1 MNVQKLINVIAKLQV
16 GKDHKNQFGGY
27 SYRNAEDI
35 LAGLKPL
42 MVEYGVL
49 VLISDNIEMVG
60 DRYYVKATVKVYD
73 TEDGSLLAENS
84 AYAREADMKKGMDE
98 AQITGSASS
107 YARKY
112 ALAGMFNLSPA
123 ADPDELEPAKE
134 EITPTETRKFPPTET
149 RKFPPTETRQFPIEK
164 VVEVLARHNIDAGDF
179 ARLVCNAPSIAEVSP
194 KVADAIVMDTER
206 AVNKYMALD
215 QARPQGA

>member
-84 AYAREADMKKGMDE
+84 AYARETAMKKGMDE

-123 ADPDELEPAKE
+123 ADPDELEQGEEDRKPAVE
-134 EITPTETRKFPPTET
+134 RK
-149 RKFPPTETRQFPIEK
+149 FPIEK

>member
-49 VLISDNIEMVG
+49 VLISDTIEMVG

-84 AYAREADMKKGMDE
+84 AYAREAAMKKGMDE

-123 ADPDELEPAKE
+123 ADPDELEQGEEDRKPAVE
-134 EITPTETRKFPPTET
+134 RK
-149 RKFPPTETRQFPIEK
+149 FPIEK

-179 ARLVCNAPSIAEVSP
+179 ARLVCNAPSIAAVSP
-194 KVADAIVMDTER
+194 KVTDAIVMDTER

>member
-84 AYAREADMKKGMDE
+84 AYAREAAMKKGMDE

-149 RKFPPTETRQFPIEK
+149 RQFPIEK

-179 ARLVCNAPSIAEVSP
+179 ARLVCNASSIAEVSP

>member
-1 MNVQKLINVIAKLQV
+1 MNMMKMVNVIAKLQV
-16 GKDHKNQFGGY
+16 AKNHQNKFGGY
-27 SYRNAEDI
+27 NYRNAEDI

-42 MVEYGVL
+42 MVEYGIV
-49 VLISDNIEMVG
+49 VLIGDTIEMVG

-73 TEDGSLLAENS
+73 TEDGSLLAENA
-84 AYAREADMKKGMDE
+84 AYAREAAMKKGMDE

-123 ADPDELEPAKE
+123 ADPDEIEPEKE
-134 EITPTETRKFPPTET
+134 EKKNPVVARK
-149 RKFPPTETRQFPIEK
+149 FPIEK

-179 ARLVCNAPSIAEVSP
+179 ARLVCNAPNIAEVPP

-206 AVNKYMALD
+206 AVNKYIALD

>member
-1 MNVQKLINVIAKLQV
+1 MNMMKMVNVIAKLQV
-16 GKDHKNQFGGY
+16 AKNHQNKFGGY
-27 SYRNAEDI
+27 NYRNAEDI

-42 MVEYGVL
+42 MVEYGIV
-49 VLISDNIEMVG
+49 VLIGDTIEMVG

-73 TEDGSLLAENS
+73 TEDGSLLAENA
-84 AYAREADMKKGMDE
+84 AYAREAAMKKGMDE

-123 ADPDELEPAKE
+123 ADPDELDEPVKE
-134 EITPTETRKFPPTET
+134 EKKEYKKPIEARK
-149 RKFPPTETRQFPIEK
+149 FPIEK

-179 ARLVCNAPSIAEVSP
+179 ARLVCNAPNIAEVPP

-206 AVNKYMALD
+206 AVNKYIALD

>member
-1 MNVQKLINVIAKLQV
+1 MGNMTKMVNIIAKLQV
-16 GKDHKNQFGGY
+16 AKNHQNKFGGY
-27 SYRNAEDI
+27 NYRNAEDI

-49 VLISDNIEMVG
+49 TLISDNIEMVG

-84 AYAREADMKKGMDE
+84 AYAREAAMKKGMDE

-123 ADPDELEPAKE
+123 ADPDELEQGEEDRKPAVE
-134 EITPTETRKFPPTET
+134 RK
-149 RKFPPTETRQFPIEK
+149 FPIEK

>member
-1 MNVQKLINVIAKLQV
+1 MNMMKMVNVIEKLQV
-16 GKDHKNQFGGY
+16 AKNHQNKFGGY
-27 SYRNAEDI
+27 NYRNAEDI

-42 MVEYGVL
+42 MVEYGIV
-49 VLISDNIEMVG
+49 VLIGDTIEMVG

-73 TEDGSLLAENS
+73 TEDGSLLAENA
-84 AYAREADMKKGMDE
+84 AYAREAAMKKGMDE

-123 ADPDELEPAKE
+123 ADPDELDEPVKE
-134 EITPTETRKFPPTET
+134 EKKEYKKPVEARK
-149 RKFPPTETRQFPIEK
+149 FPIEK

-179 ARLVCNAPSIAEVSP
+179 ARLVCNAPSIADVSP

>member
-84 AYAREADMKKGMDE
+84 AYAREAAMKKGMDE

-123 ADPDELEPAKE
+123 ADPDELEQGEEDRKPAAG
-134 EITPTETRKFPPTET
+134 RK
-149 RKFPPTETRQFPIEK
+149 FPIEK

-194 KVADAIVMDTER
+194 TVADAIVMDTER

>member
-84 AYAREADMKKGMDE
+84 AYARETAMKKGMDE

-149 RKFPPTETRQFPIEK
+149 RKFPIEK

-215 QARPQGA
+215 QERPQGA

>member
-1 MNVQKLINVIAKLQV
+1 MGNMTKMVNVIAKLQV
-16 GKDHKNQFGGY
+16 AKNHQNKFGGY
-27 SYRNAEDI
+27 NYRNAEDI

-42 MVEYGVL
+42 MVEYGIA
-49 VLISDNIEMVG
+49 VLIGDTIEMVG

-84 AYAREADMKKGMDE
+84 AYAREAAMKKGMDE

-123 ADPDELEPAKE
+123 ADPDELEQGEEDRKPAVE
-134 EITPTETRKFPPTET
+134 RK
-149 RKFPPTETRQFPIEK
+149 FPIEK

-179 ARLVCNAPSIAEVSP
+179 ARLVCNAPNIADVSP

>member
-49 VLISDNIEMVG
+49 VLISDSIEMVG

-84 AYAREADMKKGMDE
+84 AYARETAMKKGMDE

-123 ADPDELEPAKE
+123 ADPDELEPVKE
-134 EITPTETRKFPPTET
+134 ERKPAETRQ
-149 RKFPPTETRQFPIEK
+149 FPPTETRQFPIEK

-179 ARLVCNAPSIAEVSP
+179 ARLVCNAPNIAEVSP

>member
-1 MNVQKLINVIAKLQV
+1 MNVQKLINVIGKLQV

-49 VLISDNIEMVG
+49 VIISDNIEMVG

-84 AYAREADMKKGMDE
+84 AYARETAIKKGMDE

-134 EITPTETRKFPPTET
+134 ERTPTETRQFPPTET
-149 RKFPPTETRQFPIEK
+149 RKFPIEK

-179 ARLVCNAPSIAEVSP
+179 ARLVCNAPSIADVSP

>member
-42 MVEYGVL
+42 MDEYGVL

-84 AYAREADMKKGMDE
+84 AYAREAAMKKGMDE

-123 ADPDELEPAKE
+123 ADPDELEQGEEDRKPAVE
-134 EITPTETRKFPPTET
+134 RK
-149 RKFPPTETRQFPIEK
+149 FPIEK

>member
-35 LAGLKPL
+35 LAALKPL
-42 MVEYGVL
+42 LVEYGVL
-49 VLISDNIEMVG
+49 VLISDTIEMVG
-60 DRYYVKATVKVYD
+60 DRYYVKATVRAYD
-73 TEDGSLLAENS
+73 NEDGSLLAENS
-84 AYAREADMKKGMDE
+84 AYAREAAMKKGMDE

-123 ADPDELEPAKE
+123 ADPDELEPAE
-134 EITPTETRKFPPTET
+134 EERKPTEARKFPPTET
-149 RKFPPTETRQFPIEK
+149 RKFPIEK

-194 KVADAIVMDTER
+194 TVADAIVMDTER

>member
-1 MNVQKLINVIAKLQV
+1 MNMMKMVNVIAKLQV
-16 GKDHKNQFGGY
+16 AKNHQNKFGGY
-27 SYRNAEDI
+27 NYRNAEDI

-42 MVEYGVL
+42 MVEYGIV
-49 VLISDNIEMVG
+49 VLIGDSIEMVG

-73 TEDGSLLAENS
+73 TEDGSLLAENA
-84 AYAREADMKKGMDE
+84 AYAREAAMKKGMDE

-123 ADPDELEPAKE
+123 ADPDELDEPAKE
-134 EITPTETRKFPPTET
+134 EKKEYKKPIEARK
-149 RKFPPTETRQFPIEK
+149 FPIEK

-179 ARLVCNAPSIAEVSP
+179 ARLVCNAPNIAEVPP

-206 AVNKYMALD
+206 AVNKYIALD

>member
-84 AYAREADMKKGMDE
+84 AYARETAMKKGMDE

-123 ADPDELEPAKE
+123 ADPDELEPVKE
-134 EITPTETRKFPPTET
+134 ERKPTVERK
-149 RKFPPTETRQFPIEK
+149 FPIEK

-179 ARLVCNAPSIAEVSP
+179 ARLVCNAPSISEVSP

>member
-49 VLISDNIEMVG
+49 ALISDNIEMVG

-84 AYAREADMKKGMDE
+84 AYAREAAMKKGMDE

-149 RKFPPTETRQFPIEK
+149 RKFPIEK

>member
-49 VLISDNIEMVG
+49 VLISDTIEMVG

-84 AYAREADMKKGMDE
+84 AYAREAAMKKGMDE

-123 ADPDELEPAKE
+123 ADPDELEPVKE
-134 EITPTETRKFPPTET
+134 ERKPA
-149 RKFPPTETRQFPIEK
+149 ETRQFPPAVERKFPIEK

-179 ARLVCNAPSIAEVSP
+179 ARLVCNKQSIADVSP
-194 KVADAIVMDTER
+194 NVADAIVMDTER

>member
-1 MNVQKLINVIAKLQV
+1 MNIQKLINVIAKLQV

-42 MVEYGVL
+42 MVEYGIV
-49 VLISDNIEMVG
+49 VLIGDTIEMVG

-84 AYAREADMKKGMDE
+84 AYAREAAMKKGMDE

-134 EITPTETRKFPPTET
+134 ERTPTETRK
-149 RKFPPTETRQFPIEK
+149 FPIEK

>member
-1 MNVQKLINVIAKLQV
+1 MNVQKLINVIGKLQV

-84 AYAREADMKKGMDE
+84 AYARETAMKKGMDE

-134 EITPTETRKFPPTET
+134 ERTPTETRQFPPTET
-149 RKFPPTETRQFPIEK
+149 RKFPIEK

-179 ARLVCNAPSIAEVSP
+179 ARLVCNKPNIAEVSP
-194 KVADAIVMDTER
+194 NVADAIVMDTER

>member
-84 AYAREADMKKGMDE
+84 AYARETAMKKGMDE

-134 EITPTETRKFPPTET
+134 EITTTNTRQFPPTET
-149 RKFPPTETRQFPIEK
+149 RKFPIEK

>member
-1 MNVQKLINVIAKLQV
+1 MNMMKMVNVIAKLQV
-16 GKDHKNQFGGY
+16 AKNHQNKFGGY
-27 SYRNAEDI
+27 NYRNAEDI

-42 MVEYGVL
+42 MVEYGIV
-49 VLISDNIEMVG
+49 VLIGDTIEMVG

-73 TEDGSLLAENS
+73 TEDGSLLAENA
-84 AYAREADMKKGMDE
+84 AYAREAAMKKGMDE

-123 ADPDELEPAKE
+123 ADPDELEQGEEDRKPAVE
-134 EITPTETRKFPPTET
+134 RK
-149 RKFPPTETRQFPIEK
+149 FPIEK

-179 ARLVCNAPSIAEVSP
+179 ARLVCNAPSIADVSP

>member
-1 MNVQKLINVIAKLQV
+1 MGNMTKMVNVIAKLQV
-16 GKDHKNQFGGY
+16 AKNHQNKFGGY
-27 SYRNAEDI
+27 NYRNAEDI

-42 MVEYGVL
+42 MVEYGIA
-49 VLISDNIEMVG
+49 VLIGDTIEMVG

-84 AYAREADMKKGMDE
+84 AYAREAAMKKGMDE

-123 ADPDELEPAKE
+123 ADPDELEQGEEDRKPAVE
-134 EITPTETRKFPPTET
+134 RK
-149 RKFPPTETRQFPIEK
+149 FPIEK

>member
-1 MNVQKLINVIAKLQV
+1 MNVQKLINVIGKLQV

-84 AYAREADMKKGMDE
+84 AYARETAMKKGMDE

-134 EITPTETRKFPPTET
+134 ERTPTETRQFPPTET
-149 RKFPPTETRQFPIEK
+149 RKFPIEK

-179 ARLVCNAPSIAEVSP
+179 ARLVCNKQSIADVSP
-194 KVADAIVMDTER
+194 NVADAIVMDTER
-206 AVNKYMALD
+206 AVNKYLALD

>member
-16 GKDHKNQFGGY
+16 GKDHENKFGGY

-84 AYAREADMKKGMDE
+84 AYARETAMKKGMDE

-123 ADPDELEPAKE
+123 ADPDELEPVRE
-134 EITPTETRKFPPTET
+134 ERKPTVERK
-149 RKFPPTETRQFPIEK
+149 FPIEK

-179 ARLVCNAPSIAEVSP
+179 ARLVCNAQSIAEVSP

>member
-1 MNVQKLINVIAKLQV
+1 MNMMKMVNVIAKLQV
-16 GKDHKNQFGGY
+16 AKNHQNKFGGY
-27 SYRNAEDI
+27 NYRNAEDI

-42 MVEYGVL
+42 MVEYGVV
-49 VLISDNIEMVG
+49 VLISDTIEMVG

-73 TEDGSLLAENS
+73 TEDGSLLAENA
-84 AYAREADMKKGMDE
+84 AYAREAAMKKGMDE

-123 ADPDELEPAKE
+123 ADPDELDEPVKE
-134 EITPTETRKFPPTET
+134 EKREYKKPVEARK
-149 RKFPPTETRQFPIEK
+149 FPIEK

-179 ARLVCNAPSIAEVSP
+179 ARLVCNAPNIAEVPP

-206 AVNKYMALD
+206 AVNKYIALD

>member
-42 MVEYGVL
+42 MVEYGIV
-49 VLISDNIEMVG
+49 VLIGDTIEMVG

-84 AYAREADMKKGMDE
+84 AYAREAAMKKGMDE

-134 EITPTETRKFPPTET
+134 ERTPTETRKFPPTET
-149 RKFPPTETRQFPIEK
+149 RKFPIEK

-179 ARLVCNAPSIAEVSP
+179 ARLVCNAPSIADVSP

>member
-1 MNVQKLINVIAKLQV
+1 MGNMTKMVNVIAKLQV
-16 GKDHKNQFGGY
+16 AKSHQNKFGGY
-27 SYRNAEDI
+27 NYRNAEDI

-42 MVEYGVL
+42 MVEYGIA
-49 VLISDNIEMVG
+49 VLIGDTIEMVG

-73 TEDGSLLAENS
+73 TNDGSLLAENS
-84 AYAREADMKKGMDE
+84 AYAREAAMKKGMDE

-123 ADPDELEPAKE
+123 ADPDELEQGEEDRKPAVE
-134 EITPTETRKFPPTET
+134 RK
-149 RKFPPTETRQFPIEK
+149 FPIEK

>member
-49 VLISDNIEMVG
+49 VLISDTIEMVG

-84 AYAREADMKKGMDE
+84 AYARETAMKKGMDE

-123 ADPDELEPAKE
+123 ADPDELEPVKE
-134 EITPTETRKFPPTET
+134 ERN
-149 RKFPPTETRQFPIEK
+149 PTETRQFPPAETRKFPIEK

-179 ARLVCNAPSIAEVSP
+179 ARLVCNAPNIADVSP

>member
-1 MNVQKLINVIAKLQV
+1 MNMMKMVNVIAKLQV
-16 GKDHKNQFGGY
+16 AKNHQNKFGGY
-27 SYRNAEDI
+27 NYRNAEDI

-42 MVEYGVL
+42 MVEYGIV
-49 VLISDNIEMVG
+49 VLIGDTIEMVG

-73 TEDGSLLAENS
+73 TEDGSLLAENA
-84 AYAREADMKKGMDE
+84 AYAREAAMKKGMDE

-134 EITPTETRKFPPTET
+134 ENKKPVEARK
-149 RKFPPTETRQFPIEK
+149 FPIEK

-179 ARLVCNAPSIAEVSP
+179 ARLVCNAPNIAEVPP

-206 AVNKYMALD
+206 AVNKYIALD

>member
-1 MNVQKLINVIAKLQV
+1 MNMMKMVNVIAKLQV
-16 GKDHKNQFGGY
+16 AKNHQNKFGGY
-27 SYRNAEDI
+27 NYRNAEDI

-42 MVEYGVL
+42 MVEYGVV
-49 VLISDNIEMVG
+49 VLISDTIEMVG

-73 TEDGSLLAENS
+73 TEDGSLLAENA
-84 AYAREADMKKGMDE
+84 AYAREAAMKKGMDE

-134 EITPTETRKFPPTET
+134 EKKEYKKPVEARK
-149 RKFPPTETRQFPIEK
+149 FPIEK

-179 ARLVCNAPSIAEVSP
+179 ARLVCNAPNIAEVPP

-206 AVNKYMALD
+206 AVNKYFALD

>member
-16 GKDHKNQFGGY
+16 GKDHENQFGGY

-49 VLISDNIEMVG
+49 VLISDTIEMVG

-84 AYAREADMKKGMDE
+84 AYAREAAMKKGMDE

-123 ADPDELEPAKE
+123 ADPDELEPVKE
-134 EITPTETRKFPPTET
+134 ERKPA
-149 RKFPPTETRQFPIEK
+149 ETRQFPTAVTRKFPIEK

>member
-84 AYAREADMKKGMDE
+84 AYAREAAMKKGMDE

-134 EITPTETRKFPPTET
+134 ERTPTETRKF
-149 RKFPPTETRQFPIEK
+149 
-164 VVEVLARHNIDAGDF
+164 VEVLARHNIDAGDF
-179 ARLVCNAPSIAEVSP
+179 ARLVCNAPNIADVSP

>member
-16 GKDHKNQFGGY
+16 GKDHKNRFGGY

-73 TEDGSLLAENS
+73 TEDRSLLAENS
-84 AYAREADMKKGMDE
+84 AYAREAAMKKGMDE

-123 ADPDELEPAKE
+123 ADPDELEQGEEDRKPAAE
-134 EITPTETRKFPPTET
+134 RK
-149 RKFPPTETRQFPIEK
+149 FPIEK